1 MESDVPLK
9 SRFIPCLFLFCL
21 IFSGC
26 FQVHRRDV
34 SHPAPLPDSFSE
46 SGTNPLPE
54 KWWESFNDF
63 QLNTLIEE
71 ALGQNFTIRAAWDRL
86 SQAEEI
92 AIKSGA
98 ALLPNADYLANARR
112 TRQDVS
118 DIVSYTSDY
127 SLGLIASYEVD
138 LWGRVRSSQQAA
150 VLDAEA
156 AKETVNAAAIT
167 LSAAIAKTW
176 YQLAEAKQ
184 QEVVVTNQ
192 LNTNQKVLDIITLQF
207 KQGQINAADVFRQ
220 RQLIESSRG
229 QLILAKETIVLLQH
243 QLSLL
248 IGKNPRQYW
257 AQDAIE
263 LFTPEQLPEISIPS
277 DVLQRRPDVAVAYKT
292 IQAADLRVA
301 SAVADQYPRI
311 SISATAE
318 TSAAR
323 ASDLFDDW
331 LGNLVGNAAGP
342 LFDAGLRKAEVARI
356 RAVLSQTINEY
367 GQATLQAIKEVED
380 AINREHY
387 QRQTISNFQAQ
398 LTLARQTSES
408 TKVNYLNGQ
417 LDYLRVLEALVSQQS
432 LERNELASRRILIE
446 HRIDLCR
453 AIAGSWEMTRPDQ
466 AQIQ

>member
-277 DVLQRRPDVAVAYKT
+277 DVLQRRPDNT
-292 IQAADLRVA
+292 HA
-301 SAVADQYPRI
+301 SVFQQPRKPLPPEPVI
-311 SISATAE
+311 YSMIGLAIWLETPPGLCLTQVSAKQRLLE
-318 TSAAR
+318 Y
-323 ASDLFDDW
+323 
-331 LGNLVGNAAGP
+331 
-342 LFDAGLRKAEVARI
+342 
-356 RAVLSQTINEY
+356 VLSFHRPSMSM
-367 GQATLQAIKEVED
+367 D
-380 AINREHY
+380 
-387 QRQTISNFQAQ
+387 RQLCKPSKRWRTRLIGSTISVRLF
-398 LTLARQTSES
+398 RIF
-408 TKVNYLNGQ
+408 KLNSHWPGKH
-417 LDYLRVLEALVSQQS
+417 RNQQ
-432 LERNELASRRILIE
+432 RLI
-446 HRIDLCR
+446 I
-453 AIAGSWEMTRPDQ
+453 
-466 AQIQ
+466 